1 MVDQRP
7 FPEPCSMLPAEPA
20 NSTTRA
26 KTGRVHF
33 TRSLAVGSKA
43 FIAGVQQVLGYRAK
57 GRDIVASPDEG
68 YQLRDP
74 EIVFGSAHD
83 IQKEGTGKESDGEN
97 EIPWNTGIAL
107 EQ

>member
-1 MVDQRP
+1 MPLDSQFCPPKQLLKRIV
-7 FPEPCSMLPAEPA
+7 
-20 NSTTRA
+20 STL
-26 KTGRVHF
+26 
-33 TRSLAVGSKA
+33 SLLTT
-43 FIAGVQQVLGYRAK
+43 IGYLTK
-57 GRDIVASPDEG
+57 GRDIVAAPDEG

-83 IQKEGTGKESDGEN
+83 IQKEETAGGDGEN